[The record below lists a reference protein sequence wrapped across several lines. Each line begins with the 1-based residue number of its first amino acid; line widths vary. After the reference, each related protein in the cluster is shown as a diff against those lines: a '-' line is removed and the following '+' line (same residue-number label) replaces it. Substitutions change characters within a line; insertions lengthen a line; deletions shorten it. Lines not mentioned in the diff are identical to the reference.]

1 MAQRVIN
8 HCLNSAGK
16 GPVVFSTETL
26 RLRFGHLTANGKHW
40 FAVSGFTLSVQDS
53 RVVAHNCHV
62 CFYSIL
68 FTSILA
74 EKSCSKLRFYVK

>member
-40 FAVSGFTLSVQDS
+40 FAVSHYQYKIHGWSLAAAMFVFIQ
-53 RVVAHNCHV
+53 
-62 CFYSIL
+62 L

-74 EKSCSKLRFYVK
+74 EKSCSKLRF

>member
-53 RVVAHNCHV
+53 RVVARSCNV
-62 CFYSIL
+62 CLL

-74 EKSCSKLRFYVK
+74 EKSCSKLCFYVK